1 MKNKSFLK
9 NQTVKSIGLVF
20 ALGFFAL
27 LVLIVGKMVNVN
39 SVILMIA
46 GGLGFCGIVLVFS
59 EAVYQQLVGNRR
71 IEDLEKEIEK
81 LKSKNEEVRERK
93 PGESNNI

>member
-1 MKNKSFLK
+1 MKIKSFLK

-20 ALGFFAL
+20 ALGCFAL
-27 LVLIVGKMVNVN
+27 LILIVGDMVTVN
-39 SVILMIA
+39 SVILMFA
-46 GGLGFCGIVLVFS
+46 GGLGFCGIILVFS

-81 LKSKNEEVRERK
+81 LKSKNETVSETRK
-93 PGESNNI
+93 AEETKK